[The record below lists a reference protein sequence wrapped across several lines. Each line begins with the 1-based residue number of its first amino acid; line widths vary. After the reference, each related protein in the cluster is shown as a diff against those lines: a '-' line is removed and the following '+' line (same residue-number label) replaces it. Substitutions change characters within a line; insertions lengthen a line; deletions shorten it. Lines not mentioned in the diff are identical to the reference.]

1 MNIFID
7 TEREL
12 VIVSTNTKASK
23 WINRNWESIGVKK
36 VIENVRSG
44 YGKVVIDFSVFG
56 YNEQVTATKYLK
68 DLDISVE
75 WINER
80 FIN

>member
-7 TEREL
+7 TERKL

-23 WINRNWESIGVKK
+23 WLNKNWESIGVKK

-44 YGKVVIDFSVFG
+44 YGKFIIDFSSFG
-56 YNEQVTATKYLK
+56 YSESITATKYLK
-68 DLDISVE
+68 DLNIR
-75 WINER
+75 IQ
-80 FIN
+80 